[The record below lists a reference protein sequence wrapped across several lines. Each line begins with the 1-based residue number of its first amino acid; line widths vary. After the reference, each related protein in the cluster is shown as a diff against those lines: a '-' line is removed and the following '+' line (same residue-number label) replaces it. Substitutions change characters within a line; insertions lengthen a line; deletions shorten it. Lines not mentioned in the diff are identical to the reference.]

1 MDGWLTVQGLTWKW
15 LAFSPFA
22 IDAQADAYPWIN
34 APLDIMRVDVP
45 QTKSSKNN
53 AAINNGVWD
62 LSPFPLL
69 FIPFV
74 QLHHFTN
81 RKYLI
86 MTWFFLLFLII
97 PIFCMKSKKIK
108 ERKKMEGKF
117 YLMISNK
124 RKCYLFSNAIPFMFS
139 HLHSLCSTFSL
150 NLVITFRYFLI
161 PSLFSRPRI
170 HHPAPATT
178 QFIRIQF
185 DSILLTM

>member
-1 MDGWLTVQGLTWKW
+1 MHRQTHILELMRHLILCVSTCRKQSLPRTMLQSIMDL
-15 LAFSPFA
+15 
-22 IDAQADAYPWIN
+22 
-34 APLDIMRVDVP
+34 
-45 QTKSSKNN
+45 
-53 AAINNGVWD
+53 WD